1 MLVLVLSLFFLN
13 FNSSFAQ
20 MLEGSWRAVRVEYLD
35 ENEEWQTISSC
46 TMAPSLDTW
55 DGENWHMIL
64 DESNPGFGR
73 FKFGNYEERITDYY
87 ESESTKLT
95 LITSGYLSAS
105 CPITENE
112 ITYKIDYINCFEGDC
127 LQFALQEIYSQ
138 TSVRAGFRY
147 VFERARK

>member
-1 MLVLVLSLFFLN
+1 ME
-13 FNSSFAQ
+13 Q
-20 MLEGSWRAVRVEYLD
+20 ED
-35 ENEEWQTISSC
+35 ESGKWQTLSSC
-46 TMAPSLDTW
+46 TMAPSLDAL

-95 LITSGYLSAS
+95 VITSGYLSAS
-105 CPITENE
+105 CPITQNE
-112 ITYKIDYINCFEGDC
+112 ITFRIDYINCFEGDC
-127 LQFALQEIYSQ
+127 HQFALQEIYSQ
-138 TSVRAGFRY
+138 TSVRADFRY